1 MLYGQILYFYVF
13 IHHII
18 CKYLRNY
25 NENVFFL
32 QEIVGQEALQNFMRT
47 TSNILLEKEQVETKI
62 ITISTLNIVTPIS
75 PIITNIINHPLE
87 ITNLPYQEKIQNRTN
102 QYQKY
107 QSIVVTQ
114 INIKIT
120 HIIPEVLDWSRIS
133 SQLIYK
139 LFFYYFEVMLMSYH
153 LSISHL
159 ENENRQA
166 IY

>member
-1 MLYGQILYFYVF
+1 MLCGKILYFYVF
-13 IHHII
+13 NILS
-18 CKYLRNY
+18 KYLRNY

-87 ITNLPYQEKIQNRTN
+87 ITNLPHQEKIQNRTN

-107 QSIVVTQ
+107 QSTVVTQ

-120 HIIPEVLDWSRIS
+120 HIILEV
-133 SQLIYK
+133 
-139 LFFYYFEVMLMSYH
+139 VG
-153 LSISHL
+153 
-159 ENENRQA
+159 
-166 IY
+166 

>member
-1 MLYGQILYFYVF
+1 MFLFN
-13 IHHII
+13 II
-18 CKYLRNY
+18 CKYLFNY
-25 NENVFFL
+25 NKNVFFL

-47 TSNILLEKEQVETKI
+47 TSIILMEKEQVETKI

-87 ITNLPYQEKIQNRTN
+87 ITNLPHQEKIQNRTN

-107 QSIVVTQ
+107 QSTVVTQ

-120 HIIPEVLDWSRIS
+120 QIILEVLDWSRIS

-139 LFFYYFEVMLMSYH
+139 LLLVQWNKCLDKVLWKFFP
-153 LSISHL
+153 
-159 ENENRQA
+159 
-166 IY
+166 